1 MSDATTG
8 NGNAAGATAA
18 RGEGKG
24 TSGAA
29 DEVQRR
35 ALRAMPALA
44 IIFIFSI
51 LSLQAFNLVFEQ
63 IGAEVG
69 APEKASLITAIP
81 GIVLGIVAVIYGSLG
96 DFVSLRKMMMVG
108 MALIVVGS
116 LMGLFLSGN
125 IWTIIVARAIQTAG
139 LQVSGSVYLVVAT
152 KYVPGPKKVI
162 YFGVFTALYQLSTA
176 IGVLAG
182 GFLLEV
188 NWVYLFAIALASV
201 VFIPTLLKNL
211 PDSSREGAHVDVPG
225 FLLAGV
231 TIAGLVLFFNTMN
244 WWFIVAFVVLAVL
257 FVLYIN
263 KARRPFVTPAF
274 FANGQYLMAVMLI
287 FLFYFGNF
295 AMTPLFNSTA
305 GTLYGMPA
313 RDMAFVLLWG
323 YLAATIMGVSSGA
336 IVGKIGRGPGIL
348 LAGGLLAG
356 GAFLAAFTLE
366 MGIVALGISAVVF
379 FAGLGMAYAPL
390 VDTVMGTVD
399 VSESGRAV
407 GVNDLMMN
415 VSPSIGIALIGP
427 WMAQTAF
434 SGLGMPGVSDGEA
447 ASYSTLFSFV
457 GVVAVVGLLW
467 FFAVR
472 PKVYA
477 DGWGRSTESGTL
489 DEEEMEEAK

>member
-18 RGEGKG
+18 RGEG

-379 FAGLGMAYAPL
+379 FAGLGMAYAPV

>member
-1 MSDATTG
+1 M
-8 NGNAAGATAA
+8 
-18 RGEGKG
+18 
-24 TSGAA
+24 
-29 DEVQRR
+29 
-35 ALRAMPALA
+35 
-44 IIFIFSI
+44 
-51 LSLQAFNLVFEQ
+51 
-63 IGAEVG
+63 
-69 APEKASLITAIP
+69 
-81 GIVLGIVAVIYGSLG
+81 
-96 DFVSLRKMMMVG
+96 
-108 MALIVVGS
+108 
-116 LMGLFLSGN
+116 
-125 IWTIIVARAIQTAG
+125 
-139 LQVSGSVYLVVAT
+139 
-152 KYVPGPKKVI
+152 
-162 YFGVFTALYQLSTA
+162 
-176 IGVLAG
+176 
-182 GFLLEV
+182 
-188 NWVYLFAIALASV
+188 
-201 VFIPTLLKNL
+201 
-211 PDSSREGAHVDVPG
+211 
-225 FLLAGV
+225 
-231 TIAGLVLFFNTMN
+231 
-244 WWFIVAFVVLAVL
+244 
-257 FVLYIN
+257 
-263 KARRPFVTPAF
+263 
-274 FANGQYLMAVMLI
+274 
-287 FLFYFGNF
+287 
-295 AMTPLFNSTA
+295 
-305 GTLYGMPA
+305 
-313 RDMAFVLLWG
+313 LLWG

>member
-8 NGNAAGATAA
+8 NVDAAGATAA

-379 FAGLGMAYAPL
+379 FAGLGMAYAPV

>member
-1 MSDATTG
+1 
-8 NGNAAGATAA
+8 

-29 DEVQRR
+29 EEVQRR

-379 FAGLGMAYAPL
+379 FAGLGMAYAPV

-434 SGLGMPGVSDGEA
+434 SGLGMPGVSDGAA

>member
-18 RGEGKG
+18 RGERKG

-379 FAGLGMAYAPL
+379 FAGLGMAYAPV

-427 WMAQTAF
+427 WMAQTTF

>member
-1 MSDATTG
+1 MSDTAT
-8 NGNAAGATAA
+8 NDAGASRPVKDQATL
-18 RGEGKG
+18 
-24 TSGAA
+24 A
-29 DEVQRR
+29 DDVQRR

-44 IIFIFSI
+44 VIFIFSI

-125 IWTIIVARAIQTAG
+125 IWTIIAARAIQTAG

-182 GFLLEV
+182 GFLLEI

-201 VFIPTLLKNL
+201 IFIPTLLKNL

-225 FLLAGV
+225 FLLAGI

-257 FVLYIN
+257 FVLYIS
-263 KARRPFVTPAF
+263 KADRPFVTLAF
-274 FANGQYLMAVMLI
+274 FSNGKYIMAVTLI

-305 GTLYGMPA
+305 GTLYGMSA

-323 YLAATIMGVSSGA
+323 YLAATVMGVSSGA

-366 MGIVALGISAVVF
+366 KGIVALGIAAVVF
-379 FAGLGMAYAPL
+379 FAGLGMAYAPI

-407 GVNDLMMN
+407 GVNDLTMN

-434 SGLGMPGVSDGEA
+434 SKLGMPGVSDGAA
-447 ASYSTLFSFV
+447 ASYSTLFGFV
-457 GVVAVVGLLW
+457 GVVAVIGLLW
-467 FFAVR
+467 FFAIR
-472 PKVYA
+472 PKVYS
-477 DGWGRSTESGTL
+477 DGWGRSTEAGTL
-489 DEEEMEEAK
+489 DEEEMKEAK

>member
-8 NGNAAGATAA
+8 NGNAAGATAP
-18 RGEGKG
+18 RGERKG

-379 FAGLGMAYAPL
+379 FAGLGMAYAPV

-434 SGLGMPGVSDGEA
+434 SGLGMPGVSDGAA